1 MGTVAPLFI
10 FLTRSTFTKVKKEYP
25 RNHCS
30 RNTRQSRHS
39 ATWNPRHSTI
49 RSFSSWGFFSS
60 EGTRHQCDRGEHATP
75 EASPPRRHTQEW
87 GSGTTRLLAIRNQYL
102 LLLEVGI
109 QHHTRSV
116 ASDIEAS
123 LSKPHNFH
131 HDDCWVVVKE
141 ISALPPRSWNW
152 RF

>member
-10 FLTRSTFTKVKKEYP
+10 FLTRSTIKETAHYYP

-30 RNTRQSRHS
+30 RNTHQSQHS
-39 ATWNPRHSTI
+39 ATCYPLQTTI

-60 EGTRHQCDRGEHATP
+60 EGTRRQCDRGEHATP

-87 GSGTTRLLAIRNQYL
+87 DLGTTHSFSTGITYL
-102 LLLEVGI
+102 LLLEVGV
-109 QHHTRSV
+109 QHDTRSV

-141 ISALPPRSWNW
+141 ISVFPLRSWNW